1 LLITVSGPPGSG
13 TTTAATRV
21 AKVLGL
27 DMLPGGE
34 VFRAMAAEHAMT
46 LGEFGVYA
54 AAQPTVDV
62 ELDRRLAARA
72 HQGDVVIESRLA
84 GWILHN
90 EGLDGVAVWITCDD
104 EVRAA
109 RVAAR
114 ESLTV
119 EQALAEN
126 AEREKLEHDRYL
138 ALYGIDSRDLS
149 LYDLVLDSGRLE
161 PEQVA
166 ERILAAAARSR

>member
-1 LLITVSGPPGSG
+1 MLITVSGPPGSG

-72 HQGDVVIESRLA
+72 HQGEVVIESRLA